1 MPIRIYDIAKKLGV
15 ETKQVLAKAKELGIA
30 AAKVPSS
37 VLDTA
42 IAERLEQALRAVH
55 PPVLAPRLTAIGL
68 GNFKAFHQTQTVPL
82 RPITLIFGANSSG
95 KSSLLHGLLLARHAL
110 DKGELDV
117 FKTEI
122 GGDSVDLGGFRQFVH
137 RRDASQRVEW
147 RMEFDAARIAGRLC
161 ELLPLARIFGVTLS
175 IGVELNDRGE
185 PVSDARPSVMSYALD
200 ADAQNFLRMS
210 LRPEGHLQLDWVD
223 PEALGVVTQAIV
235 EAVTTMQKMADENEG
250 QMVRKAM
257 SEFVSSI
264 RFGGGKLLPEPL
276 KPDTNTNRI
285 SAASLFPVSRGRRA
299 EDLSAV
305 VELVFPRIIGEL
317 VSGANTLVAAELAR
331 LKYLGPLRSF
341 PSRHLAFSEH
351 GDQNWYAG
359 GAYAWDVVRMNAKV
373 REAVNLWLS
382 AKDRLQT
389 PYRLEVQRLLGI
401 DYFRGAMEK
410 WMFGDPAE
418 LLAEMRGEQAKRKEA
433 AEDDDAKSSEDAEFV
448 FDDDPEMQARRVLK
462 QVVKEQEYYGFNEL
476 VLHDVR
482 TGTKVTHRDVGIGVS
497 QVLPVL
503 VHAYADE
510 GKIVAIEQPEIH
522 LHPALQAE
530 LGDVFIES
538 ALGER
543 RNTFLLETHSEHLI
557 LRILR
562 RVRET
567 TEGKLPAG
575 SVPVRPEDVS
585 VLFVEPTNQ
594 GSVVQQL
601 PVTPDG
607 DFGAPWPGGF
617 FAERFQDLP

>member
-1 MPIRIYDIAKKLGV
+1 MAVRIYDIAKKFGI
-15 ETKQVLAKAKELGIA
+15 ENREVLAKAKELGITT
-30 AAKVPSS
+30 AKVPSS
-37 VLDTA
+37 MLDTA
-42 IAERLEQALRAVH
+42 IADRLEQALRAVH
-55 PPVLAPRLTAIGL
+55 PPVLGPRLTAIGL
-68 GNFKAFHQTQTVPL
+68 GNFKAFHETQFVPI

-147 RMEFDAARIAGRLC
+147 RMEFDAMRITGRLC
-161 ELLPLARIFGVTLS
+161 ELLPRARIFGVTLS

-185 PVSDARPSVMSYALD
+185 PVPDARPSVMGYALD
-200 ADAQNFLRMS
+200 ADGQNFLRMS
-210 LRPEGHLQLDWVD
+210 LRPEGHLQLDRVD

-235 EAVTTMQKMADENEG
+235 QAVTTMQKMADENEG
-250 QMVRKAM
+250 QMVRQAM

-276 KPDTNTNRI
+276 KSDTNRI

-299 EDLSAV
+299 EDLGVV

-341 PSRHLAFSEH
+341 PARHLAFSEH

-359 GAYAWDVVRMNAKV
+359 GAYAWDVVRVNAKV
-373 REAVNLWLS
+373 REAVNRWLS

-389 PYRLEVQRLLGI
+389 PYRLEVQRLLGL
-401 DYFRGAMEK
+401 DHFRRAMEK
-410 WMFGDPAE
+410 WIFGDPEE
-418 LLAEMRGEQAKRKEA
+418 LLAEMRGEQVKRKEA
-433 AEDDDAKSSEDAEFV
+433 AEDDDGGSSENEELV

-462 QVVKEQEYYGFNEL
+462 EVVTEQEYYGFNEL

-482 TGTKVTHRDVGIGVS
+482 TGTEVTHRDVGIGIS

-510 GKIVAIEQPEIH
+510 GKVVAIEQPEIH

-530 LGDVFIES
+530 LGDLFIES

-543 RNTFLLETHSEHLI
+543 KNTFLLETHSEHLI

-567 TEGKLPAG
+567 TAKTLPEGAM
-575 SVPVRPEDVS
+575 PVKPDDIA
-585 VLFVEPTNQ
+585 VLFVEPGAN
-594 GSVVQQL
+594 GSVIRRL

-607 DFGAPWPGGF
+607 DFGTPWPGGF
-617 FAERFQDLP
+617 FAERLQDLP